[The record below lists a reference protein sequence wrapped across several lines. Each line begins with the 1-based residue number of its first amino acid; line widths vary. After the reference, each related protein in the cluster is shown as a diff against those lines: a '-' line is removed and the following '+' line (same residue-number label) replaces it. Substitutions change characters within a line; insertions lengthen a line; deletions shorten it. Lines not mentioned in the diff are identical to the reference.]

1 MSLVRIAAHLVEA
14 GGHSELVGV
23 ETDPLAAI
31 NLGVVCLADRE
42 GVVQT
47 ESVPPR
53 GALNVGAAVGGVC
66 RDLPT
71 GKKGLVWRRRFTEF
85 GHKGN
90 AQ

>member
-1 MSLVRIAAHLVEA
+1 MAKEVQEYNVLLFRKAAHLVEA
-14 GGHSELVGV
+14 GRHTELVGV

-42 GVVQT
+42 GVVQA

-53 GALNVGAAVGGVC
+53 GALNVSAAVGGVC

-71 GKKGLVWRRRFTEF
+71 GKKGLV
-85 GHKGN
+85 
-90 AQ
+90 